1 MPLLARSTDLMDGWI
16 LSLRFFMHDDDR
28 GKAEGALSCVME
40 SCAARR
46 SSQLLPRA
54 PHEPR
59 PWCQLLRAWWW
70 CGDLSPTRIEPAC
83 DLLFVCRAPVTSASQ
98 IRVSVQISAPSLD
111 LERSGDGGSRKQQRL
126 VWTEQNHYEAQL
138 ARCTHMHGH

>member
-1 MPLLARSTDLMDGWI
+1 MREVRQRGLCPVSWSHVQRVGAASCSPVHRMNPGPGASYCARGGGVVTAAPLGSNLHAIS
-16 LSLRFFMHDDDR
+16 
-28 GKAEGALSCVME
+28 
-40 SCAARR
+40 
-46 SSQLLPRA
+46 
-54 PHEPR
+54 
-59 PWCQLLRAWWW
+59 
-70 CGDLSPTRIEPAC
+70 
-83 DLLFVCRAPVTSASQ
+83 LFVCRAPVTSASQ